1 MISNTEFRKRLSRIK
16 LIVTDVDG
24 TLTNDKD
31 ELGEDTLYYSKKLQ
45 NEKGIKITFATQ
57 RIHSSIVKYAEQMD
71 INIPFMTVNGA
82 LIKGL
87 NGTII
92 SKSVIPP
99 NRVRK
104 ALDLAKFYFVRVA
117 LCFNDV
123 ILYTEDNSVLKDYM
137 HRIGTDYVLVK
148 DYYDY
153 LDDVIE
159 IIMLGN
165 EKNVIKH
172 IQNKLNFPFK
182 LFLTAKYY
190 RSNSNLGVF
199 HLEIRKSG
207 TSKKTGLNKIAR
219 FLNVK
224 RSEIAVVGDWY
235 NDRELFECG
244 CLNIAVQNA
253 VPEIKHMAHFITKR
267 TNNEDAMGEFLKL
280 VYENTP

>member
-1 MISNTEFRKRLSRIK
+1 MISSTEFKKRLSQIK
-16 LIVTDVDG
+16 LVVTDVDG

-31 ELGEDTLYYSKKLQ
+31 ELGEETIYYAKKLQ
-45 NEKGIKITFATQ
+45 SEKGIKITFATQ
-57 RIHSSIVKYAEQMD
+57 RIHSSVVKYAEQMG
-71 INIPFMTVNGA
+71 INIPLMSVNGA

-87 NGTII
+87 NG
-92 SKSVIPP
+92 SVVHKSVIPS
-99 NRVRK
+99 RKVEK
-104 ALDLAKFYFVRVA
+104 ALKLAKFHFVRVA
-117 LCFNDV
+117 ICYNDV

-137 HRIGTDYVLVK
+137 HRIGTDYVLVE
-148 DYYDY
+148 DYYNY
-153 LDDVIE
+153 LDDVVE

-172 IQNKLNFPFK
+172 IQRKLNFPYK

-207 TSKKTGLNKIAR
+207 TSKKTGLHKIAKY
-219 FLNVK
+219 LKVNK
-224 RSEIAVVGDWY
+224 SEIAVVGDWY

-267 TNNEDAMGEFLKL
+267 TNNEDGMGEFLKL
-280 VYENTP
+280 LYENTP

>member
-1 MISNTEFRKRLSRIK
+1 MISSTEFKKRLSQIK
-16 LIVTDVDG
+16 LVVTDVDG

-31 ELGEDTLYYSKKLQ
+31 ELGEETLYYSKKLH
-45 NEKGIKITFATQ
+45 EKGVKITFATQ
-57 RIHSSIVKYAEQMD
+57 RIHSSVVKYAEQMG
-71 INIPFMTVNGA
+71 ITVPLMTVNGA

-87 NGTII
+87 NGTIV
-92 SKSVIPP
+92 SKSVIPQ
-99 NRVRK
+99 NKVIK
-104 ALDLAKFYFVRVA
+104 ALELAKFHFVRVA
-117 LCFNDV
+117 LCYNDV

-153 LDDVIE
+153 LDDVVE

-165 EKNVIKH
+165 EKNVIKQ
-172 IQNKLNFPFK
+172 IQKKLNFPYK

-199 HLEIRKSG
+199 HLEVRKSG
-207 TSKKTGLNKIAR
+207 TSKKTGLHKIAR
-219 FLNVK
+219 YLKVK
-224 RSEIAVVGDWY
+224 KSEIAVVGDWY

-267 TNNEDAMGEFLKL
+267 TNNEDGMGEFLKIL
-280 VYENTP
+280 YENTP

>member
-1 MISNTEFRKRLSRIK
+1 MISSTEFKKRLSQIK
-16 LIVTDVDG
+16 LVVTDVDG

-31 ELGEDTLYYSKKLQ
+31 ELGEETIYYAKKLQ

-57 RIHSSIVKYAEQMD
+57 RIHSSVVKYAVQMG
-71 INIPFMTVNGA
+71 INIPLMTVNGA

-87 NGTII
+87 NGTVV

-99 NRVRK
+99 RKVEK
-104 ALDLAKFYFVRVA
+104 ALKLAKFHFVRVA
-117 LCFNDV
+117 ICYNDV

-137 HRIGTDYVLVK
+137 HRIGTDYVLVD
-148 DYYDY
+148 DYFNY
-153 LDDVIE
+153 LDDVVE

-172 IQNKLNFPFK
+172 IQRKLNFPYK

-199 HLEIRKSG
+199 HLEVRKSG
-207 TSKKTGLNKIAR
+207 TSKRTGLHKIAKY
-219 FLNVK
+219 LGVNK
-224 RSEIAVVGDWY
+224 SEIAVVGDWY

-253 VPEIKHMAHFITKR
+253 VPEIKHIAHFITKR
-267 TNNEDAMGEFLKL
+267 TNNEDGIGEFLKL
-280 VYENTP
+280 LCENTP